1 VRLRDPARHQ
11 PYGLPRGPEEHLE
24 HGWGTHYWEPLK
36 RYLAENNIYPRTP
49 YRAIGYLSMPM
60 AYVMMNVKVG
70 TDVEVVKQL
79 RLLKQV
85 IGVFEVYSIY
95 DIVTEVRTDTMGEL
109 EEVVN
114 SKIRRLDN
122 VLNTHTMIVAEKMSS
137 ANPQS

>member
-1 VRLRDPARHQ
+1 
-11 PYGLPRGPEEHLE
+11 
-24 HGWGTHYWEPLK
+24 
-36 RYLAENNIYPRTP
+36 
-49 YRAIGYLSMPM
+49 MPM